1 MRIGAAQLRPCWLD
15 PARTTTK
22 IVETIEKANREGI
35 ELLAFPEAFLSGYP
49 FWLCRTNGA
58 AFDDARQ
65 KRAYGQFLEAAV
77 EVPSPLVQ
85 AIIEAARDFS
95 VSVYLGMNERG
106 SAAARG
112 SIYCTL
118 LAIDAARGLLGA
130 HRKLVPTFDERLCWT
145 PGDGHDLRV
154 HQMGDTRVGGLNCW
168 ENWMPLAR
176 FSLYAGGEDVH
187 VSVWPG
193 NPEVAHNAM
202 QLIAHEGRVWSLG
215 ASGVL
220 HMDDIPSDFEF
231 HADLRAEGVER
242 IFAGGSR
249 IIAPDGRCVAAA
261 ADGAEE
267 IIWHDA
273 DLASVRGERQNFDP
287 SGHYHRPDVFR
298 LAIDRTRR
306 DALVEIE
313 GQRETEA

>member
-15 PARTTTK
+15 PAKTTTK
-22 IVETIEKANREGI
+22 IVEAIERASRDGI
-35 ELLAFPEAFLSGYP
+35 ELLAFPEAYLSGYP

-65 KRAYGQFLEAAV
+65 KRAYAQFLEAAV
-77 EVPSPLVQ
+77 ELSSPAV
-85 AIIEAARDFS
+85 ATIAEASRDYG
-95 VSVYLGMNERG
+95 VAVYLGMNERG

-112 SIYCTL
+112 SVYCTL
-118 LAIDAARGLLGA
+118 LAIDPARGVLGA
-130 HRKLVPTFDERLCWT
+130 HRKLVPTFDERLCWA
-145 PGDGHDLRV
+145 PGDGHGLKVYRI
-154 HQMGDTRVGGLNCW
+154 GDTHVGGLNCW

-215 ASGVL
+215 VSGVL
-220 HMDDIPSDFEF
+220 HLDDIVPDFEF
-231 HADLRAEGVER
+231 LADLKAEGVGP

-249 IIAPDGRCVAAA
+249 IIAPNGKVVAAA
-261 ADGAEE
+261 ADGVEA

-287 SGHYHRPDVFR
+287 SGHYHRPDVFD
-298 LAIDRTRR
+298 LAIDRTRHE
-306 DALVEIE
+306 ALAERPA
-313 GQRETEA
+313 REERPK